1 MLISLSDF
9 YCSTHQARLVI
20 KVKVTILLIIVII
33 TLSGA
38 SNVSVQ
44 TNLKSL
50 VKLYELVSYI
60 VQVHL
65 KQPAYY
71 SLFCICQ

>member
-1 MLISLSDF
+1 MLIIQSDL
-9 YCSTHQARLVI
+9 YCISHQALLVI

-38 SNVSVQ
+38 SNISIQ

-50 VKLYELVSYI
+50 IQLYQLVSYI
-60 VQVHL
+60 DQMHL

-71 SLFCICQ
+71 SMFCMCQ